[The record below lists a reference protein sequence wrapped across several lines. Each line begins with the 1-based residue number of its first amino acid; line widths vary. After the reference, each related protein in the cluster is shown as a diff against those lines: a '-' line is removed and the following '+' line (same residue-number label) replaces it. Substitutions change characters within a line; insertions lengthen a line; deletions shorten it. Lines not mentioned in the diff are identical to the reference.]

1 MRVMRLADS
10 PDTGNLVE
18 ANVRR
23 PNPGPGQVLV
33 RVYATGVTP
42 GELQWYPSSHTKA
55 GELRERP
62 IPGHE
67 FSGVIAELGD
77 GVAGL
82 DIGQAVYG
90 MNDWFADGATAEFCL
105 AEPNGIAP
113 KPLRSTHV
121 EAASVPIAALTA
133 WQGLFSRARLQP
145 GQRVLVHGGSGAV
158 GAFAVQLA
166 HHRGAHVSA
175 TCSTPH
181 CPFVTELGATQVID
195 YRESRFE
202 NHVDDINVVF
212 DTVGG
217 ETLERSWRV
226 LAKGGR
232 MITVATESST
242 DQSARVQEAFF
253 IVKPNRDQLVEIGAL
268 LEAGVIRPT
277 VREVVPFSDA
287 PAAYSGGT
295 AKRRGRGKVVVGVAD
310 DHEATR
316 RNSP

>member
-1 MRVMRLADS
+1 MRLADS

-181 CPFVTELGATQVID
+181 CPFVTELGAAQVID
-195 YRESRFE
+195 YRETRFE
-202 NHVDDINVVF
+202 
-212 DTVGG
+212 T
-217 ETLERSWRV
+217 TSTTSMSCSTRSAVRRWSVR
-226 LAKGGR
+226 
-232 MITVATESST
+232 
-242 DQSARVQEAFF
+242 
-253 IVKPNRDQLVEIGAL
+253 
-268 LEAGVIRPT
+268 GVCWL
-277 VREVVPFSDA
+277 
-287 PAAYSGGT
+287 
-295 AKRRGRGKVVVGVAD
+295 KVVV
-310 DHEATR
+310 
-316 RNSP
+316 